1 MSIYGKNYKRLIKK
15 KSANKTGGD
24 QENPEQSSWGWRR
37 QRTEG
42 DERAETIE
50 YYMTLKKNTSVEL
63 FTRND
68 FDFCKSQCMC

>member
-1 MSIYGKNYKRLIKK
+1 MPIYGKNYKRLIKK
-15 KSANKTGGD
+15 KSANKTGGG

-37 QRTEG
+37 QCTEE
-42 DERAETIE
+42 DEEEADGETID

-68 FDFCKSQCMC
+68 